1 MQFPKTAHTPS
12 YRHERV
18 TNPFSNT
25 VARGGA
31 ISMFRPYCLWLGF
44 RLELYPSQ
52 ALSAFVGTQ
61 FELTLSCAAAM
72 QNEKGQNVD
81 LYVPRKW

>member
-1 MQFPKTAHTPS
+1 
-12 YRHERV
+12 
-18 TNPFSNT
+18 
-25 VARGGA
+25 
-31 ISMFRPYCLWLGF
+31 MFGPYCLWLGF